1 MTVGT
6 TFVGDNTAP
15 SAPLLTLSESS
26 AYEHVSGNDVYYNP
40 NSGAAGA
47 FKVEASSSDSESSV
61 TSVAFPTTFG
71 GDSSV
76 DTLEPFEKTYSFA
89 AGAAATGSR
98 TVWATNGAGLSAGSA
113 FGVIPDS
120 SCRPAA
126 RSSTSTAT

>member
-1 MTVGT
+1 MQLGENSADRTYDIALDGVTVGT

-15 SAPLLTLSESS
+15 SSPLLTLSESS

-47 FKVEASSSDSESSV
+47 FKVEASSSDSESTV
-61 TSVAFPTTFG
+61 TSAAFPTVFG

-89 AGAAATGSR
+89 AGAAATGSK
-98 TVWATNGAGLSAGSA
+98 TVWATNGAGLSAAAPSA
-113 FGVIPDS
+113 
-120 SCRPAA
+120 
-126 RSSTSTAT
+126 